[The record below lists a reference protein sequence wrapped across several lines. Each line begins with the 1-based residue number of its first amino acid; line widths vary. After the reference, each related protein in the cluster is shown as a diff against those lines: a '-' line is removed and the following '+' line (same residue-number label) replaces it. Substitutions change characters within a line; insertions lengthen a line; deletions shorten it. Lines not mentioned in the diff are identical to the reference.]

1 MATFWTYDYACSL
14 VEEWTFLLGSRWT
27 RIKSLYIVTRIMP
40 FFLLVINLYQNFTP
54 TEDFNKC
61 RILGF
66 IDLALGIIS
75 VTCSE
80 SFFILRTYALW
91 NNNRI
96 VLAAMLT
103 AFFATFVASIVT
115 SLVVHDDT
123 APYAT
128 GAIPGMTGCLLNGRL
143 SIPYILLFQ
152 FELGLIFLTLIR
164 AIQSWRTAN
173 SPLYAILVKHNIFY
187 YACGLLFS
195 GVNVVT
201 SFMVHYQYHAMF
213 QDFQFIILAILA
225 LHMHLQLWQ
234 INEHVH
240 GSDAPVSNLE
250 CIPLP
255 NVSFASDMA

>member
-1 MATFWTYDYACSL
+1 MATFWTYDYACSF

-54 TEDFNKC
+54 TGDFN
-61 RILGF
+61 ILGF
-66 IDLALGIIS
+66 IDVAFGILS

-91 NNNRI
+91 NNNRY

-115 SLVVHDDT
+115 SLSNDVI

-128 GAIPGMTGCLLNGRL
+128 GVIPGMTGCFLNGRL

-152 FELGLIFLTLIR
+152 FELGLISLTLIR
-164 AIQSWRTAN
+164 AIQSWRTAD

-187 YACGLLFS
+187 YACGLFFS
-195 GVNVVT
+195 GANVVT
-201 SFMVHYQYHAMF
+201 SFTVHYQYHAMF

-225 LHMHLQLWQ
+225 LRMHLQLWQ

-240 GSDAPVSNLE
+240 GSDAPVSSLE
-250 CIPLP
+250 FIPP
-255 NVSFASDMA
+255 SNVSSANDMA